1 MKKVFVLTGLAL
13 LLAGC
18 GVSFKSVPLNTAL
31 PENFKKRTLYPH
43 TDIFR
48 FKLPELAGSVLYRHG
63 EGGDFE
69 RGARVVKTG
78 YTAVLEPIKEDQ
90 MQVYSSKI
98 DRGAAVQGS
107 YLVFAA
113 GISDEQ
119 TADIDVRD
127 TSLVFI
133 KSDDFPLDQLRAE
146 ALKPNPIPNTHRYWV
161 QGALLTA
168 ITVNNYVK
176 ISANASAVVGETFGA
191 KGNVYNK
198 QGATQHDYWISLEL
212 VDLDRLAI
220 VARPVID
227 IQRMPTDSKNWEDF
241 LRRVKADQVRIEKLD
256 WR

>member
-1 MKKVFVLTGLAL
+1 
-13 LLAGC
+13 
-18 GVSFKSVPLNTAL
+18 
-31 PENFKKRTLYPH
+31 
-43 TDIFR
+43 
-48 FKLPELAGSVLYRHG
+48 
-63 EGGDFE
+63 
-69 RGARVVKTG
+69 
-78 YTAVLEPIKEDQ
+78 
-90 MQVYSSKI
+90 
-98 DRGAAVQGS
+98 
-107 YLVFAA
+107 
-113 GISDEQ
+113 
-119 TADIDVRD
+119 
-127 TSLVFI
+127 
-133 KSDDFPLDQLRAE
+133 
-146 ALKPNPIPNTHRYWV
+146 V